1 MAQTTPINTGY
12 TIINGTTS
20 GKNGS
25 ITNTWI
31 EYKVTAQSTTNNT
44 STLDVYLYSQCTQYK
59 DTKWERSGNYGYVQI
74 DNGTK
79 QYTNLPNGYN
89 FQNKHLNTFAHH
101 TFTVTHNADG
111 TKKLTLKGAWDKGSS
126 TSEWITGGTVSGQI
140 TLPQI
145 ARASTIS
152 GLNTFLGTQG
162 GIKITRQSSSFTH
175 TITYTF
181 GSASGTIAT
190 KTSEV
195 TVNWTPPV
203 SLISQITNATSGTGT
218 LTCTTYS
225 GDTAIGTSTSTLTL
239 KVPNSTIA
247 DVSAELGVS
256 KSISVTNPCESQLTY
271 IVTYKFPSTATA
283 VQIWSSTSKTY
294 SYSFPTSLAASIT
307 DAISGT
313 GTITVQT
320 KNGTASIGTATA
332 TLTLSIPRASVGN
345 ISATM
350 GTAKTITINNYGMS
364 SLEYKITYSF
374 GSSSGTVTDRTSST
388 SVSFTFPTS
397 LLAEIPD
404 TSSGTGTLTI
414 TTYNG
419 TSTIGTRTS
428 TLTLTAPSS
437 AVPSATFTTT
447 IVNTNPTIDPWG
459 IAVQGYSSISASV
472 TGTGNNGSTIKQMS
486 LSGTGINV
494 TQTFSTTPAILTAS
508 SGVISSVYGDQTYSA
523 SVVDSR
529 GRSAS
534 IPSQT
539 ITVWQYSL
547 PTLDNVSILRCTSA
561 GVINPTGNYVK
572 PTYTAGYSSL
582 DGHNTATISL
592 QYRELGESSWSTY
605 SGTVTSGTAITL
617 PGQEGV
623 DVSKTYEMRL
633 SIRDA
638 LNTVYSTLISV
649 PSARR
654 VLNVNPTGDALGIG
668 GFADINRSNLLQ
680 VFWDAEFGGDVS
692 IDGAV
697 SVNGNLPVGGNLS
710 VVGDISGD
718 DITGSSLMIDGHNML
733 NGLVY
738 KALLTSADD
747 LNDIEESGIYYFGS
761 TIPSNAPPTARTY
774 TYLLSVTA
782 MISASTIR
790 NQIYIRPIVTQGAA
804 SISFRAYS
812 GGAWTDWKTINDLPF
827 NKGINEITSYTN
839 LNDYS
844 LPGVYFC
851 STTALSKSLDNSP
864 YTEGIWDGSSGFRLE
879 VINTTGTNYCLQKIY
894 THSIKPRV
902 FYRTQNNGIWYPWY
916 REPWENELYYN
927 NRGTQKIK
935 NYDCGGYLTN
945 STKRIHFSLPMAK
958 SMANVT
964 PVIRTLKMNAWRSDG
979 GYTLAS
985 GYTQGG
991 YDVIADANMTVS
1003 CSKGADNLL
1012 RIEVNKTSAFNGT
1025 NNTPIGV
1032 EINECEISFG
1042 ESATITPLSSVPI
1055 SGVKQGGC
1063 SDGTYLYQVS
1073 ATNDY
1078 DTMTFIKYKISDGT
1092 YTTTVFTGENLGH
1105 ANDMT
1110 YNPNDGNLYIA
1121 TSNAAFP
1128 VVVMKASN
1136 MTILRTIMI
1145 QDANGNVYAPNMICY
1160 DRTNSRFYTQCKND
1174 LLIYDNNMDYVSSV
1188 PLSTLPEGTQQTMET
1203 DGTYVYRMVYN
1214 PNFIQVSYLS
1224 GNDADLF
1231 QIPMTGEPE
1240 GIMYDWNGNW
1250 YVSCNTSGNVFYSM
1264 TMP

>member
-31 EYKVTAQSTTNNT
+31 EYKVTAQSTVNNT

-111 TKKLTLKGAWDKGSS
+111 TKTLTLKGAWDKGSS

-162 GIKITRQSSSFTH
+162 GITITRQSSSFTH

-271 IVTYKFPSTATA
+271 IVTYKFPSTAMA

-307 DAISGT
+307 DAVSGT

-320 KNGTASIGTATA
+320 KNGTASVGTATA
-332 TLTLSIPRASVGN
+332 TLTLSIPRASIGN

-350 GTAKTITINNYGMS
+350 GTQKTITIDNYGMS
-364 SLEYKITYSF
+364 SMEYMITYSF
-374 GSSSGTVTDRTSST
+374 GSSSGTVTNRTSST
-388 SVSFTFPTS
+388 SVNFTFPTS

-437 AVPSATFTTT
+437 AVPSATFTTS

-472 TGTGNNGSTIKQMS
+472 TGTGYNGSTIKQMS

-547 PTLDNVSILRCTSA
+547 PTLDNVSIKRCTSA

-582 DGHNTATISL
+582 DGNNTATISL
-592 QYRELGESSWSTY
+592 QYRELGVSSWSTY

-654 VLNVNPTGDALGIG
+654 VLNVNPTGDSLAVG
-668 GFADINRSNLLQ
+668 GFADVNAS
-680 VFWDAEFGGDVS
+680 DEFKVYWNTKMENGLT
-692 IDGAV
+692 
-697 SVNGNLPVGGNLS
+697 VNGY
-710 VVGDISGD
+710 
-718 DITGSSLMIDGHNML
+718 NML
-733 NGLVY
+733 TSLVY
-738 KALLTSADD
+738 KGILDSTVDIDD
-747 LNDIEESGIYYFGS
+747 MHGAEYTGIYEIRSSMPTHYPNSGWTWCYF
-761 TIPSNAPPTARTY
+761 IVLSNGE
-774 TYLLSVTA
+774 
-782 MISASTIR
+782 
-790 NQIYIRPIVTQGAA
+790 VTQQY
-804 SISFRAYS
+804 IFRPSTGFIARHWAGNPAHWYVWHYITTTHYVAGDTLS
-812 GGAWTDWKTINDLPF
+812 
-827 NKGINEITSYTN
+827 ITSYTDLNGFITSSATSVSFSLYTPKN
-839 LNDYS
+839 LANITSITVTSFTGTLRGISGY
-844 LPGVYFC
+844 LNNQ
-851 STTALSKSLDNSP
+851 TTAKNWLSDSNYTITATKMSDNMIRIVCDKS
-864 YTEGIWDGSSGFRLE
+864 
-879 VINTTGTNYCLQKIY
+879 
-894 THSIKPRV
+894 
-902 FYRTQNNGIWYPWY
+902 
-916 REPWENELYYN
+916 
-927 NRGTQKIK
+927 
-935 NYDCGGYLTN
+935 
-945 STKRIHFSLPMAK
+945 
-958 SMANVT
+958 
-964 PVIRTLKMNAWRSDG
+964 
-979 GYTLAS
+979 
-985 GYTQGG
+985 
-991 YDVIADANMTVS
+991 
-1003 CSKGADNLL
+1003 
-1012 RIEVNKTSAFNGT
+1012 SAFTNVT
-1025 NNTPIGV
+1025 NNTP
-1032 EINECEISFG
+1032 
-1042 ESATITPLSSVPI
+1042 
-1055 SGVKQGGC
+1055 
-1063 SDGTYLYQVS
+1063 
-1073 ATNDY
+1073 
-1078 DTMTFIKYKISDGT
+1078 
-1092 YTTTVFTGENLGH
+1092 
-1105 ANDMT
+1105 
-1110 YNPNDGNLYIA
+1110 
-1121 TSNAAFP
+1121 
-1128 VVVMKASN
+1128 
-1136 MTILRTIMI
+1136 
-1145 QDANGNVYAPNMICY
+1145 
-1160 DRTNSRFYTQCKND
+1160 
-1174 LLIYDNNMDYVSSV
+1174 
-1188 PLSTLPEGTQQTMET
+1188 
-1203 DGTYVYRMVYN
+1203 
-1214 PNFIQVSYLS
+1214 VSYYGTVGLS
-1224 GNDADLF
+1224 F
-1231 QIPMTGEPE
+1231 
-1240 GIMYDWNGNW
+1240 
-1250 YVSCNTSGNVFYSM
+1250 S
-1264 TMP
+1264 

>member
-20 GKNGS
+20 GSNGS
-25 ITNTWI
+25 KVNTWI
-31 EYKVTAQSTTNNT
+31 EYKVTAQSTVNNT
-44 STLDVYLYSQCTQYK
+44 STLDVYLYSQAT
-59 DTKWERSGNYGYVQI
+59 TSLSTIWERSGNYGYVQV
-74 DNGTK
+74 DSGTK
-79 QYTNLPNGYN
+79 QYTTLSNGYN

-101 TFTVTHNADG
+101 TFTINHNSDG
-111 TKKLTLKGAWDKGSS
+111 TKTITLKGAWDKGSS
-126 TSEWITGGTVSGQI
+126 TSSYITGGTVSGSV

-145 ARASTIS
+145 ARASTIP
-152 GLNTFLGTQG
+152 NFTCNLGSQG
-162 GIKITRQSSSFTH
+162 TISITRQSSSFTH
-175 TITYTF
+175 TITYSIG
-181 GSASGTIAT
+181 GSTGTIAT
-190 KTSEV
+190 KTENASV
-195 TVNWTPPV
+195 TWTPPV
-203 SLISQITNATSGTGT
+203 SLITEITNATSKTGT

-225 GDTAIGTSTSTLTL
+225 GNTAIGTSTSTLTL
-239 KVPNSTIA
+239 KVPNSTIS
-247 DVSAELGVS
+247 DTTAELGVS
-256 KSISVTNPCESQLTY
+256 KTITVTNPCSTQLTY
-271 IVTYKFPSTATA
+271 VVTYKFPSTATA

-294 SYSFPTSLAASIT
+294 SYAFPTSLAAQISN
-307 DAISGT
+307 AVSGT

-320 KNGTASIGTATA
+320 KNGTASVGTASA
-332 TLTLSIPRASVGN
+332 TLTLSIPKASIGN

-364 SLEYKITYSF
+364 SLEYMITYSF
-374 GSSSGTVTDRTSST
+374 GSSSGTVTNRTSST
-388 SVSFTFPTS
+388 SISYKFPTT
-397 LLAEIPD
+397 LVTQIPNAA
-404 TSSGTGTLTI
+404 SGTGTLTI

-419 TSTIGTRTS
+419 TTTIGSRTS
-428 TLTLTAPSS
+428 TLTLTAQAS
-437 AVPSATFTTT
+437 AVPTGSLTLT
-447 IVNTNPTIDPWG
+447 INNSNPTISGWG
-459 IAVQGYSSISASV
+459 IAVQGYSTITASL
-472 TGTGNNGSTIKQMS
+472 TGTGNNGSTISQMS
-486 LSGTGINV
+486 ISGTGIAASGSY
-494 TQTFSTTPAILTAS
+494 STSPATLSATSPVLTTTGS
-508 SGVISSVYGDQTYSA
+508 QTYSA
-523 SVVDSR
+523 AVVDSR

-534 IPSQT
+534 VSSQSV
-539 ITVWQYSL
+539 TVWQYSL
-547 PTLDNVSILRCTSA
+547 PTLSDVSLARCLSDGTLDTS
-561 GVINPTGNYVK
+561 GTYLKTV
-572 PTYTAGYSSL
+572 YTAGYSSL
-582 DGHNTATISL
+582 DGNNTATVKV
-592 QYRELGESSWSTY
+592 QYKLVGANSWTTY
-605 SGTVTSGTAITL
+605 SGAISSGGAYNIPL
-617 PGQEGV
+617 
-623 DVSKTYEMRL
+623 DVSKNYVARL
-633 SIRDA
+633 QIQDA
-638 LNTVYSTLISV
+638 LNTVYSTEKSI
-649 PSARR
+649 PSGSRI
-654 VLNVNPTGDALGIG
+654 LNVNPSGKSLAIG
-668 GFADINRSNLLQ
+668 GFADINAED
-680 VFWDAEFGGDVS
+680 VFKVYWDSEFGGDVS
-692 IDGAV
+692 IGGAV
-697 SVNGNLPVGGNLS
+697 SVNGDLPVGGNLS

-718 DITGSSLMIDGHNML
+718 DITGSSLVIDGHDML

-738 KALLTSADD
+738 KALLTSAND

-774 TYLLSVTA
+774 TYLLSITA

-864 YTEGIWDGSSGFRLE
+864 YTEGIWDGSTGFRLE
-879 VINTTGTNYCLQKIY
+879 VLNTTGTNYCLQKIY

-927 NRGTQKIK
+927 NRETQTIK

-945 STKRIHFSLPMAK
+945 GTKRIHFSLPMAK

-985 GYTQGG
+985 GYTTGG

-1032 EINECEISFG
+1032 EINQCDVSFG

-1092 YTTTVFTGENLGH
+1092 YTTTVFTGENFGH

-1110 YNPNDGNLYIA
+1110 YNPNDGNIYIA
-1121 TSNAAFP
+1121 TSNAEVP
-1128 VVVMKASN
+1128 VIVMKASD
-1136 MTILRTIMI
+1136 MTIVRTIMI
-1145 QDANGNVYAPNMICY
+1145 QDANGNVYAPYMICY
-1160 DRTNSRFYTQCKND
+1160 DRTHSRFYTQCKND
-1174 LLIYDNNMDYVSSV
+1174 LLVYDNNMNYVSSV

-1224 GNDADLF
+1224 GNDDGLF

-1250 YVSCNTSGNVFYSM
+1250 YLSRNTSGDVFYSM

>member
-111 TKKLTLKGAWDKGSS
+111 TKTLTLKGAWDKGSS

-162 GIKITRQSSSFTH
+162 GITITRQSSSFTH

-190 KTSEV
+190 KTSEM

-225 GDTAIGTSTSTLTL
+225 GNTAIGTSTSTLTL

-256 KSISVTNPCESQLTY
+256 KSLSVTNPCESQLTY

-283 VQIWSSTSKTY
+283 VQIWASTSKTY

-313 GTITVQT
+313 GTISVQT
-320 KNGTASIGTATA
+320 KNGTASVGTATA
-332 TLTLSIPRASVGN
+332 TLTLSIPRASIGN

-350 GTAKTITINNYGMS
+350 GTQKTITINNYGMS

-374 GSSSGTVTDRTSST
+374 GTSSGTVTNRTSST
-388 SVSFTFPTS
+388 SVNFTFPTS
-397 LLAEIPD
+397 LVAEIPD
-404 TSSGTGTLTI
+404 TSSGTGTLSI

-472 TGTGNNGSTIKQMS
+472 EGTGYNGSTIKQMS

-494 TQTFSTTPAILTAS
+494 TQTYSTTSATLTAS
-508 SGVISSVYGDQTYSA
+508 SSVLSSVTGDQTYSA
-523 SVVDSR
+523 SVIDSR

-547 PTLDNVSILRCTSA
+547 PTLDGVSILRCTNA
-561 GVINPTGNYVK
+561 GVIDPTGNYVK

-582 DGHNTATISL
+582 DGNNTATISL

-638 LNTVYSTLISV
+638 LNTVYSTLVSV

-654 VLNVNPTGDALGIG
+654 VLNVNPTGDSLAVG
-668 GFADINRSNLLQ
+668 GFADVNAS
-680 VFWDAEFGGDVS
+680 DEFKVYWNTNMTNGLT
-692 IDGAV
+692 
-697 SVNGNLPVGGNLS
+697 VNGY
-710 VVGDISGD
+710 
-718 DITGSSLMIDGHNML
+718 NML
-733 NGLVY
+733 NSLVY
-738 KALLTSADD
+738 KGVLDSTVDIDD
-747 LNDIEESGIYYFGS
+747 MHGAEYTGYYAIRSSMPTHYPNSGWTWCYF
-761 TIPSNAPPTARTY
+761 IVLSNGE
-774 TYLLSVTA
+774 
-782 MISASTIR
+782 
-790 NQIYIRPIVTQGAA
+790 VTQQYIFRPSTGFIARHWA
-804 SISFRAYS
+804 GNPAHWYVWHYITTTHYVAGDTFTFSVSFPLN
-812 GGAWTDWKTINDLPF
+812 GF
-827 NKGINEITSYTN
+827 ITSSTKGVRLALYLPKSVANITTITVTECSGTLRGISGYLNSETDNYDFAADTTN
-839 LNDYS
+839 YS
-844 LPGVYFC
+844 LVATKVKDNLITLQINK
-851 STTALSKSLDNSP
+851 TTA
-864 YTEGIWDGSSGFRLE
+864 F
-879 VINTTGTNYCLQKIY
+879 TN
-894 THSIKPRV
+894 V
-902 FYRTQNNGIWYPWY
+902 
-916 REPWENELYYN
+916 
-927 NRGTQKIK
+927 
-935 NYDCGGYLTN
+935 
-945 STKRIHFSLPMAK
+945 
-958 SMANVT
+958 
-964 PVIRTLKMNAWRSDG
+964 
-979 GYTLAS
+979 
-985 GYTQGG
+985 
-991 YDVIADANMTVS
+991 
-1003 CSKGADNLL
+1003 
-1012 RIEVNKTSAFNGT
+1012 T
-1025 NNTPIGV
+1025 NNTPV
-1032 EINECEISFG
+1032 SFYPNKL
-1042 ESATITPLSSVPI
+1042 TL
-1055 SGVKQGGC
+1055 
-1063 SDGTYLYQVS
+1063 
-1073 ATNDY
+1073 
-1078 DTMTFIKYKISDGT
+1078 TF
-1092 YTTTVFTGENLGH
+1092 
-1105 ANDMT
+1105 A
-1110 YNPNDGNLYIA
+1110 
-1121 TSNAAFP
+1121 
-1128 VVVMKASN
+1128 
-1136 MTILRTIMI
+1136 
-1145 QDANGNVYAPNMICY
+1145 
-1160 DRTNSRFYTQCKND
+1160 
-1174 LLIYDNNMDYVSSV
+1174 
-1188 PLSTLPEGTQQTMET
+1188 
-1203 DGTYVYRMVYN
+1203 
-1214 PNFIQVSYLS
+1214 
-1224 GNDADLF
+1224 
-1231 QIPMTGEPE
+1231 
-1240 GIMYDWNGNW
+1240 
-1250 YVSCNTSGNVFYSM
+1250 
-1264 TMP
+1264 

>member
-111 TKKLTLKGAWDKGSS
+111 TKTLTLKGAWDKGSS

-162 GIKITRQSSSFTH
+162 GITITRQSSSFTH

-225 GDTAIGTSTSTLTL
+225 GDTAIGTSTSTLSL

-247 DVSAELGVS
+247 DVSAELGVE

-313 GTITVQT
+313 GTISVQT
-320 KNGTASIGTATA
+320 KNGTASVGTATA
-332 TLTLSIPRASVGN
+332 TLTLSIPRASIGN

-350 GTAKTITINNYGMS
+350 GTQKTITINNYGMS

-374 GSSSGTVTDRTSST
+374 GTSSGTVTNRTSST
-388 SVSFTFPTS
+388 SVNFTFPTS

-404 TSSGTGTLTI
+404 TSSGTGTLSI

-437 AVPSATFTTT
+437 AVPSATFTTS

-472 TGTGNNGSTIKQMS
+472 TGTGYNGSTIKQMS

-494 TQTFSTTPAILTAS
+494 TQAYSTTPAILTAS

-547 PTLDNVSILRCTSA
+547 PTLDGVSILRCTSA
-561 GVINPTGNYVK
+561 GVIDPTGNYVK

-582 DGHNTATISL
+582 DGNNTATISL
-592 QYRELGESSWSTY
+592 QYRELGASSWSTY

-638 LNTVYSTLISV
+638 LNTVYSTLVSI

-654 VLNVNPTGDALGIG
+654 VLNVNPTGDSLAVG
-668 GFADINRSNLLQ
+668 GFADVNASDEFKVYWNT
-680 VFWDAEFGGDVS
+680 VFEGSVFQGEQDLMFPNK
-692 IDGAV
+692 GAV
-697 SVNGNLPVGGNLS
+697 V
-710 VVGDISGD
+710 
-718 DITGSSLMIDGHNML
+718 ITANS
-733 NGLVY
+733 
-738 KALLTSADD
+738 D
-747 LNDIEESGIYYFGS
+747 LNDYDDPGVYYCSSSAICQTLANSPYSQGIWIDGTTGFRLEVYITTGTGYGLQILYTHNVVQRTYIRALNGSIWRAWHRIVGDDEIYYRNS
-761 TIPSNAPPTARTY
+761 DT
-774 TYLLSVTA
+774 LS
-782 MISASTIR
+782 
-790 NQIYIRPIVTQGAA
+790 
-804 SISFRAYS
+804 
-812 GGAWTDWKTINDLPF
+812 
-827 NKGINEITSYTN
+827 ITSYTN
-839 LNDYS
+839 LNGFITS
-844 LPGVYFC
+844 
-851 STTALSKSLDNSP
+851 STTSVSFSFYTPKSLANIS
-864 YTEGIWDGSSGFRLE
+864 TITVTAFKGTIRGIS
-879 VINTTGTNYCLQKIY
+879 
-894 THSIKPRV
+894 
-902 FYRTQNNGIWYPWY
+902 
-916 REPWENELYYN
+916 
-927 NRGTQKIK
+927 
-935 NYDCGGYLTN
+935 GYL
-945 STKRIHFSLPMAK
+945 
-958 SMANVT
+958 
-964 PVIRTLKMNAWRSDG
+964 DG
-979 GYTLAS
+979 QTSA
-985 GYTQGG
+985 
-991 YDVIADANMTVS
+991 YDWFADASYTITATKMSDNMI
-1003 CSKGADNLL
+1003 
-1012 RIEVNKTSAFNGT
+1012 RIVCTKSSAYTNVT
-1025 NNTPIGV
+1025 NNTPISYYGSLGL
-1032 EINECEISFG
+1032 SF
-1042 ESATITPLSSVPI
+1042 S
-1055 SGVKQGGC
+1055 
-1063 SDGTYLYQVS
+1063 
-1073 ATNDY
+1073 
-1078 DTMTFIKYKISDGT
+1078 
-1092 YTTTVFTGENLGH
+1092 
-1105 ANDMT
+1105 
-1110 YNPNDGNLYIA
+1110 
-1121 TSNAAFP
+1121 
-1128 VVVMKASN
+1128 
-1136 MTILRTIMI
+1136 
-1145 QDANGNVYAPNMICY
+1145 
-1160 DRTNSRFYTQCKND
+1160 
-1174 LLIYDNNMDYVSSV
+1174 
-1188 PLSTLPEGTQQTMET
+1188 
-1203 DGTYVYRMVYN
+1203 
-1214 PNFIQVSYLS
+1214 
-1224 GNDADLF
+1224 
-1231 QIPMTGEPE
+1231 
-1240 GIMYDWNGNW
+1240 
-1250 YVSCNTSGNVFYSM
+1250 
-1264 TMP
+1264 